1 MAFCCFTLGLFW
13 GRTLLVVDER
23 GVPRLRVLA
32 AIAAMGAP
40 VSGTYAQPWEGRV
53 VWEMGSS
60 VIRGMIAVG
69 VRTDSGKCL
78 E

>member
-1 MAFCCFTLGLFW
+1 
-13 GRTLLVVDER
+13 
-23 GVPRLRVLA
+23 
-32 AIAAMGAP
+32 MGAP